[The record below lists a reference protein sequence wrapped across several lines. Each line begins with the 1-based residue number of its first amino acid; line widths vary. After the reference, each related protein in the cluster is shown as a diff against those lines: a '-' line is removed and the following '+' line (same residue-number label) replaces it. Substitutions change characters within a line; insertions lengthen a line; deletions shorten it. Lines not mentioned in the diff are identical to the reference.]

1 MLSIRTF
8 LPVLLAVSILFLG
21 SCSTGVLSP
30 EGTTTTILL
39 IRHAD
44 RTLGDDNLNE
54 KGRNR
59 SQALLEAVSDIQ
71 IDTIY
76 SPKKKRNQDT
86 VRPLSIDRNIP
97 ITVIEPSSVAQQI
110 MDKSGG
116 KTVLWVG
123 NTSNLDYIF
132 NRLGGAGDGPNVYG
146 DLFILT
152 VSDKK
157 LEKLEKKRF
166 GGSGGL

>member
-1 MLSIRTF
+1 MFSIRTF
-8 LPVLLAVSILFLG
+8 LISLFAISLFFLG

-30 EGTTTTILL
+30 EGTTTTILM

-44 RTLGDDNLNE
+44 RTLGNSNLNE

-59 SQALLEAVSDIQ
+59 AQALLKAVYNIQ
-71 IDTIY
+71 IDMIY

-97 ITVIEPSSVAQQI
+97 ITVIEVSAVAQQI
-110 MDKSGG
+110 MEKSGG

-132 NRLGGAGDGPNVYG
+132 NRLGGDGKGPNVYG

-166 GGSGGL
+166 GGRGSL

>member
-1 MLSIRTF
+1 MFSMRTLLYSLLTVFAFFLS
-8 LPVLLAVSILFLG
+8 
-21 SCSTGVLSP
+21 SCSTSVLSP
-30 EGTTTTILL
+30 EGTTTTILM

-44 RTLGDDNLNE
+44 RTLGDNNLNE

-59 SQALLEAVSDIQ
+59 AQALLKSVSGIQ
-71 IDTIY
+71 IDVIY

-86 VRPLSIDRNIP
+86 VRPLSMDRNIP
-97 ITVIEPSSVAQQI
+97 ITVIEASTVAQQI

-132 NRLGGAGDGPNVYG
+132 NRLGGTGKGPNVYG

-166 GGSGGL
+166 GGGGSL